1 MQINTIKRIKTYE
14 RDAGIPKQS
23 ETLTMLNNITY
34 SPNLNNNSLFEGKE
48 FASRVN
54 YKKVMG
60 NSTNFTGAF
69 KSYND
74 DKQTIWGKKSDNDL
88 EGQKIRQT
96 LERFGVSFSNE
107 GRELLESSNISVD
120 EFIERYSKVIN
131 RGMPQEVG
139 DYGLMD
145 QKSDHEEQDNQT
157 DTQKQEAF
165 KPMQVTKKFKTY
177 DMQADEK
184 FKEFYKFIKTEFD
197 NGESIF
203 EILEKVANKK
213 VDKTV

>member
-1 MQINTIKRIKTYE
+1 
-14 RDAGIPKQS
+14 
-23 ETLTMLNNITY
+23 MLNNITY

-74 DKQTIWGKKSDNDL
+74 DKQTIWGKTSDNDL
-88 EGQKIRQT
+88 EGQKIRRT

-131 RGMPQEVG
+131 RSMPQEIG
-139 DYGLMD
+139 DDGLID
-145 QKSDHEEQDNQT
+145 QKNDHEEQDNQT

-177 DMQADEK
+177 DIQADEK

-197 NGESIF
+197 NGKSIF

-213 VDKTV
+213 VDKTA

>member
-23 ETLTMLNNITY
+23 ETLAMLNNITY

-74 DKQTIWGKKSDNDL
+74 DKQTIWGKKSDDDL

-131 RGMPQEVG
+131 RSMSQEIG

-145 QKSDHEEQDNQT
+145 QKSDHEEQDNRT
-157 DTQKQEAF
+157 DTQKQETF

-184 FKEFYKFIKTEFD
+184 FKAFYKFIKTEFD

-213 VDKTV
+213 VDKIA

>member
-1 MQINTIKRIKTYE
+1 MY
-14 RDAGIPKQS
+14 
-23 ETLTMLNNITY
+23 L
-34 SPNLNNNSLFEGKE
+34 
-48 FASRVN
+48 
-54 YKKVMG
+54 
-60 NSTNFTGAF
+60 
-69 KSYND
+69 
-74 DKQTIWGKKSDNDL
+74 
-88 EGQKIRQT
+88 
-96 LERFGVSFSNE
+96 FSNE

-131 RGMPQEVG
+131 RSMTQEVG
-139 DYGLMD
+139 DYGLID

-157 DTQKQEAF
+157 DTQKQETF

-197 NGESIF
+197 NGKSIF

-213 VDKTV
+213 VDKTA

>member
-1 MQINTIKRIKTYE
+1 MQINTIKTYE
-14 RDAGIPKQS
+14 RDAGISKQS

-69 KSYND
+69 KSNND

-88 EGQKIRQT
+88 EGQKIRRT

-131 RGMPQEVG
+131 RSMPQEVG

-145 QKSDHEEQDNQT
+145 QKNDHEEQNNQT

>member
-1 MQINTIKRIKTYE
+1 
-14 RDAGIPKQS
+14 
-23 ETLTMLNNITY
+23 MLNNITY
-34 SPNLNNNSLFEGKE
+34 SPNLNNDSLFEGKE

-69 KSYND
+69 KSNND
-74 DKQTIWGKKSDNDL
+74 NKKTIWGKKSDDDL

-131 RGMPQEVG
+131 RSMPQEIG

-145 QKSDHEEQDNQT
+145 QKNDHEEQDNQT

-177 DMQADEK
+177 DIQADEK

-197 NGESIF
+197 NGKSIF

-213 VDKTV
+213 VDKTA

>member
-1 MQINTIKRIKTYE
+1 
-14 RDAGIPKQS
+14 
-23 ETLTMLNNITY
+23 MLNNITY
-34 SPNLNNNSLFEGKE
+34 SPNLNNDSLFEGKE

-69 KSYND
+69 KSNND
-74 DKQTIWGKKSDNDL
+74 NKQTIWGKKSDNDL

-107 GRELLESSNISVD
+107 GRKLLESSNISVD

-131 RGMPQEVG
+131 RSMSQEIG
-139 DYGLMD
+139 DYGLID
-145 QKSDHEEQDNQT
+145 QKNDHEEQDNQT

-203 EILEKVANKK
+203 EILEKIANKK
-213 VDKTV
+213 VDKTA

>member
-1 MQINTIKRIKTYE
+1 
-14 RDAGIPKQS
+14 
-23 ETLTMLNNITY
+23 MLNNITY
-34 SPNLNNNSLFEGKE
+34 SPNLNNDSLFEG
-48 FASRVN
+48 SRVN

-60 NSTNFTGAF
+60 NSTNFTGPF
-69 KSYND
+69 KFYND
-74 DKQTIWGKKSDNDL
+74 HKKTIWGKTSDNDL
-88 EGQKIRQT
+88 EGHKIRQT
-96 LERFGVSFSNE
+96 LARFGLSFSNE

-131 RGMPQEVG
+131 RSMPQEVG

-145 QKSDHEEQDNQT
+145 QKNDHEEQNNQT

>member
-1 MQINTIKRIKTYE
+1 
-14 RDAGIPKQS
+14 
-23 ETLTMLNNITY
+23 MLNNITY

-74 DKQTIWGKKSDNDL
+74 DKQTIWGKTSDNDL
-88 EGQKIRQT
+88 EGQKIRRT

-131 RGMPQEVG
+131 RSMPQEIG
-139 DYGLMD
+139 DDGLID
-145 QKSDHEEQDNQT
+145 QKNDHEEQDNQT

-213 VDKTV
+213 VDKTA

>member
-1 MQINTIKRIKTYE
+1 MQINTIKTYE
-14 RDAGIPKQS
+14 RDAGISKQS

-34 SPNLNNNSLFEGKE
+34 SPNLNNNSLFEGEE

-131 RGMPQEVG
+131 RSMPQEVG

>member
-1 MQINTIKRIKTYE
+1 
-14 RDAGIPKQS
+14 
-23 ETLTMLNNITY
+23 MLNNITY

-69 KSYND
+69 KSNND
-74 DKQTIWGKKSDNDL
+74 DKQTIWGKKSDDNL

-107 GRELLESSNISVD
+107 GRKLLESSNISVD
-120 EFIERYSKVIN
+120 EFIEKYSKVIN
-131 RGMPQEVG
+131 RSMPQEIG

-145 QKSDHEEQDNQT
+145 QKNDHEEQNNQT

>member
-1 MQINTIKRIKTYE
+1 MQINTIKTYE
-14 RDAGIPKQS
+14 RDAGISKQS

-69 KSYND
+69 KSNND

-131 RGMPQEVG
+131 RSMPQEIG
-139 DYGLMD
+139 DDRLMD
-145 QKSDHEEQDNQT
+145 QKNDHEEQDNQT
-157 DTQKQEAF
+157 DTQKQETF

>member
-1 MQINTIKRIKTYE
+1 
-14 RDAGIPKQS
+14 
-23 ETLTMLNNITY
+23 MLNNITY
-34 SPNLNNNSLFEGKE
+34 SPNLNNNSLFEGEE

-74 DKQTIWGKKSDNDL
+74 NKQTIWGKTSDNDL

-131 RGMPQEVG
+131 RSMPQEVG

-145 QKSDHEEQDNQT
+145 QKNDHEEQNNQT

>member
-1 MQINTIKRIKTYE
+1 
-14 RDAGIPKQS
+14 
-23 ETLTMLNNITY
+23 MLNNITY
-34 SPNLNNNSLFEGKE
+34 SPNLNNDSLFEGKE

-69 KSYND
+69 KSNND
-74 DKQTIWGKKSDNDL
+74 NKKTIWGKTSDNDL

-96 LERFGVSFSNE
+96 LARFGLSFSNE

-131 RGMPQEVG
+131 SSMPQEIG
-139 DYGLMD
+139 DDRLMD

-157 DTQKQEAF
+157 DTQKQETF

-184 FKEFYKFIKTEFD
+184 FKAFYKFIKTEFD

-213 VDKTV
+213 VDKTA

>member
-1 MQINTIKRIKTYE
+1 
-14 RDAGIPKQS
+14 
-23 ETLTMLNNITY
+23 MLNNITY

-74 DKQTIWGKKSDNDL
+74 DKQTIWGKTSDNDL
-88 EGQKIRQT
+88 EGQKIRRT

-120 EFIERYSKVIN
+120 EFIERYSRVIN
-131 RGMPQEVG
+131 RSMSQEIG

-145 QKSDHEEQDNQT
+145 QKNDHEEQNNQT

>member
-1 MQINTIKRIKTYE
+1 
-14 RDAGIPKQS
+14 
-23 ETLTMLNNITY
+23 MLNNITY
-34 SPNLNNNSLFEGKE
+34 SPNLNNDSLFEGKE

-69 KSYND
+69 KSNND
-74 DKQTIWGKKSDNDL
+74 NKQTIWGKKSDDDL

-107 GRELLESSNISVD
+107 GRKLLESSNISVD

-131 RGMPQEVG
+131 RSMSQEIG
-139 DYGLMD
+139 DYGLIID
-145 QKSDHEEQDNQT
+145 QKNDHEEQNNQT
-157 DTQKQEAF
+157 DTQKQETF

-184 FKEFYKFIKTEFD
+184 FKAFYKFIKTEFD

>member
-14 RDAGIPKQS
+14 RDAGISKQS

>member
-14 RDAGIPKQS
+14 RDAGISKQS

-69 KSYND
+69 KSNND
-74 DKQTIWGKKSDNDL
+74 DKQTIWGKKSDDNL

-107 GRELLESSNISVD
+107 GRKLLESSNISVD
-120 EFIERYSKVIN
+120 EFIEKYSKVIN
-131 RGMPQEVG
+131 RSMPQEVG

-145 QKSDHEEQDNQT
+145 QKNDHEEQDNQT
-157 DTQKQEAF
+157 DTQKQETF

>member
-1 MQINTIKRIKTYE
+1 
-14 RDAGIPKQS
+14 
-23 ETLTMLNNITY
+23 MLNNITY
-34 SPNLNNNSLFEGKE
+34 SPNLNSNSLFEGKE

-54 YKKVMG
+54 YKKVMD

-74 DKQTIWGKKSDNDL
+74 DKKTIWGKKSDNDL

>member
-1 MQINTIKRIKTYE
+1 
-14 RDAGIPKQS
+14 
-23 ETLTMLNNITY
+23 MLNNITY
-34 SPNLNNNSLFEGKE
+34 SPNLNNDSLFEGKE

-69 KSYND
+69 KSNND
-74 DKQTIWGKKSDNDL
+74 NKKTIWGKTSDNDL

-131 RGMPQEVG
+131 RSMPQEIG
-139 DYGLMD
+139 DYGLID
-145 QKSDHEEQDNQT
+145 QKNDHEEQDNQT

-184 FKEFYKFIKTEFD
+184 FKEFYKFKKTEFD

-213 VDKTV
+213 VDKTA

>member
-1 MQINTIKRIKTYE
+1 
-14 RDAGIPKQS
+14 
-23 ETLTMLNNITY
+23 MLNNITY

-69 KSYND
+69 KSNND
-74 DKQTIWGKKSDNDL
+74 NKQTIWGKKSDNDL

-107 GRELLESSNISVD
+107 GRKLLESSNISVD

-131 RGMPQEVG
+131 RSMSQEIG
-139 DYGLMD
+139 DYGLID
-145 QKSDHEEQDNQT
+145 QKNDHEEQDNQT
-157 DTQKQEAF
+157 DTQKKEAF

>member
-1 MQINTIKRIKTYE
+1 
-14 RDAGIPKQS
+14 
-23 ETLTMLNNITY
+23 MLNNITY

-145 QKSDHEEQDNQT
+145 QKNDHEEQNNQT

>member
-1 MQINTIKRIKTYE
+1 MQINTIKTYE
-14 RDAGIPKQS
+14 RDAGISKQS

-34 SPNLNNNSLFEGKE
+34 SPNLNNNSLFEGEE

-69 KSYND
+69 KSNND
-74 DKQTIWGKKSDNDL
+74 DKQTIWGKKSDDDL

-120 EFIERYSKVIN
+120 EFIEKYSKVIN
-131 RGMPQEVG
+131 RSMPQEVG
-139 DYGLMD
+139 DYGLID

-203 EILEKVANKK
+203 EILEKVANTK

>member
-1 MQINTIKRIKTYE
+1 
-14 RDAGIPKQS
+14 
-23 ETLTMLNNITY
+23 MLNNITY

-74 DKQTIWGKKSDNDL
+74 DKQTIWGKTSDNDL
-88 EGQKIRQT
+88 EGQKIRRT

-131 RGMPQEVG
+131 SSMPQEIG
-139 DYGLMD
+139 DDRLMD

-157 DTQKQEAF
+157 DTQKQETF

-184 FKEFYKFIKTEFD
+184 FKAFYKFIKTEFD

-203 EILEKVANKK
+203 EILEKVANTK
-213 VDKTV
+213 VDKIA

>member
-1 MQINTIKRIKTYE
+1 
-14 RDAGIPKQS
+14 
-23 ETLTMLNNITY
+23 MLNNITY
-34 SPNLNNNSLFEGKE
+34 SPNLNNDSLFEGKE

-69 KSYND
+69 KSNND
-74 DKQTIWGKKSDNDL
+74 NKQTIWGKKSDNDL

-96 LERFGVSFSNE
+96 LERFGVSFSIE

-131 RGMPQEVG
+131 RSMSQEIG
-139 DYGLMD
+139 DYGLID
-145 QKSDHEEQDNQT
+145 QKNDHEEQDNQT

>member
-1 MQINTIKRIKTYE
+1 MQINTIKTYE
-14 RDAGIPKQS
+14 RDAGISKQS

-69 KSYND
+69 KSNND

-131 RGMPQEVG
+131 RSMPQEVG

-145 QKSDHEEQDNQT
+145 QKNDHEEQNNQT

>member
-1 MQINTIKRIKTYE
+1 
-14 RDAGIPKQS
+14 
-23 ETLTMLNNITY
+23 MLNNITY
-34 SPNLNNNSLFEGKE
+34 SPNLNNDSLFEGKE

-74 DKQTIWGKKSDNDL
+74 NKQTIWGKTSDNDL

-131 RGMPQEVG
+131 RSMPQEVG

-145 QKSDHEEQDNQT
+145 QKNDHEEQNNQT

-203 EILEKVANKK
+203 EILEKVANTK

>member
-1 MQINTIKRIKTYE
+1 
-14 RDAGIPKQS
+14 
-23 ETLTMLNNITY
+23 MLNNITY
-34 SPNLNNNSLFEGKE
+34 SPNLNNDSLFEGKE

-69 KSYND
+69 KFYND
-74 DKQTIWGKKSDNDL
+74 NKKTIWGKTSDNDL
-88 EGQKIRQT
+88 EGHKIRQT

-131 RGMPQEVG
+131 RSMLQEVG

-145 QKSDHEEQDNQT
+145 QKNDHEEQDNQT

>member
-1 MQINTIKRIKTYE
+1 
-14 RDAGIPKQS
+14 
-23 ETLTMLNNITY
+23 MLNNITY

-69 KSYND
+69 KSNND
-74 DKQTIWGKKSDNDL
+74 NKQTIWGKKSDNDL

-131 RGMPQEVG
+131 RSMPQEVG

-145 QKSDHEEQDNQT
+145 QKNDHEEQNNQT

>member
-1 MQINTIKRIKTYE
+1 
-14 RDAGIPKQS
+14 
-23 ETLTMLNNITY
+23 MLNNITY
-34 SPNLNNNSLFEGKE
+34 SPNLNNNSLFEGEE

-74 DKQTIWGKKSDNDL
+74 DKQTIWGKTSDDDL
-88 EGQKIRQT
+88 EGQKIRRT

-107 GRELLESSNISVD
+107 GRKLLESSNISVD

-131 RGMPQEVG
+131 RSMPQEIG
-139 DYGLMD
+139 DYGLID
-145 QKSDHEEQDNQT
+145 QKNDHEEQDNQT

>member
-1 MQINTIKRIKTYE
+1 
-14 RDAGIPKQS
+14 
-23 ETLTMLNNITY
+23 MLNNITY
-34 SPNLNNNSLFEGKE
+34 SPNLNNDSLFEGKE

-69 KSYND
+69 KSNND
-74 DKQTIWGKKSDNDL
+74 NKKTIWGKTSDNDL
-88 EGQKIRQT
+88 EGHKIRQT

-131 RGMPQEVG
+131 RSMPQEIG
-139 DYGLMD
+139 DYGLID
-145 QKSDHEEQDNQT
+145 QKNDHEEQDNQT
-157 DTQKQEAF
+157 DTQKQETF

-203 EILEKVANKK
+203 EILEKVANTK
-213 VDKTV
+213 VDKTA

>member
-1 MQINTIKRIKTYE
+1 
-14 RDAGIPKQS
+14 
-23 ETLTMLNNITY
+23 MLNNITY

-69 KSYND
+69 KSNND
-74 DKQTIWGKKSDNDL
+74 DQKTIWGKTSDNDL

-131 RGMPQEVG
+131 RSMSQEVG

-145 QKSDHEEQDNQT
+145 QKNDHEEQNNQT
-157 DTQKQEAF
+157 DTQKHETF

>member
-1 MQINTIKRIKTYE
+1 
-14 RDAGIPKQS
+14 
-23 ETLTMLNNITY
+23 MLNNITY

-74 DKQTIWGKKSDNDL
+74 DKQTIWGKTSDNDL
-88 EGQKIRQT
+88 EGQKIRRT

-131 RGMPQEVG
+131 RSMPQEVG

-145 QKSDHEEQDNQT
+145 QKNDHEEQDNQT

-203 EILEKVANKK
+203 EILEKVANTK
-213 VDKTV
+213 VDKTA

>member
-1 MQINTIKRIKTYE
+1 
-14 RDAGIPKQS
+14 
-23 ETLTMLNNITY
+23 MLNNITY
-34 SPNLNNNSLFEGKE
+34 SPNLNNDSLFEGKE

-69 KSYND
+69 KSNND
-74 DKQTIWGKKSDNDL
+74 NKKTIWGKTSDNDL

-131 RGMPQEVG
+131 RSMPQEIG
-139 DYGLMD
+139 DDGLID
-145 QKSDHEEQDNQT
+145 QKNDHEEQDNQT

-213 VDKTV
+213 VDKTA

>member
-1 MQINTIKRIKTYE
+1 
-14 RDAGIPKQS
+14 
-23 ETLTMLNNITY
+23 MLNNIAY
-34 SPNLNNNSLFEGKE
+34 SPNLNNNSLFEGEE

-131 RGMPQEVG
+131 RSMPQEVG
-139 DYGLMD
+139 DYGLID
-145 QKSDHEEQDNQT
+145 QKNDHEEQDNQT
-157 DTQKQEAF
+157 DTQKQETF

-203 EILEKVANKK
+203 EILEKVANTK
-213 VDKTV
+213 VDKTA

>member
-1 MQINTIKRIKTYE
+1 MQINTIKTYE
-14 RDAGIPKQS
+14 RDAGISKQS

-74 DKQTIWGKKSDNDL
+74 DKQTIWGKTSDNDL
-88 EGQKIRQT
+88 EGQKIRRT

-131 RGMPQEVG
+131 RSMPQEVG

-145 QKSDHEEQDNQT
+145 QKNDHEEQNNQT

>member
-1 MQINTIKRIKTYE
+1 
-14 RDAGIPKQS
+14 
-23 ETLTMLNNITY
+23 MLNNIAY
-34 SPNLNNNSLFEGKE
+34 SPNLNNDSLFEGKE

-131 RGMPQEVG
+131 RSMPQEVG

-145 QKSDHEEQDNQT
+145 QKNDHEEQNNQT

>member
-23 ETLTMLNNITY
+23 ETLAMLNNITY

-131 RGMPQEVG
+131 RSMPQEIG
-139 DYGLMD
+139 DYGLID
-145 QKSDHEEQDNQT
+145 QKNDHEEQDNQT

>member
-1 MQINTIKRIKTYE
+1 
-14 RDAGIPKQS
+14 
-23 ETLTMLNNITY
+23 MLNNITY

-69 KSYND
+69 KSNND
-74 DKQTIWGKKSDNDL
+74 DKQTIWGKKSDDNL

-107 GRELLESSNISVD
+107 GRKLLESSNISVD
-120 EFIERYSKVIN
+120 EFIEKYSKVIN
-131 RGMPQEVG
+131 RSMPQEIG
-139 DYGLMD
+139 DYGLID

-157 DTQKQEAF
+157 DTQKQETF

-184 FKEFYKFIKTEFD
+184 FKKR
-197 NGESIF
+197 
-203 EILEKVANKK
+203 EIINDWERKGSKRK
-213 VDKTV
+213 

>member
-1 MQINTIKRIKTYE
+1 
-14 RDAGIPKQS
+14 
-23 ETLTMLNNITY
+23 MLNNITY
-34 SPNLNNNSLFEGKE
+34 SPNLNNDSLFEGKE

-69 KSYND
+69 KSNND
-74 DKQTIWGKKSDNDL
+74 DKQTIWGKKSDDDL

-131 RGMPQEVG
+131 RSMPQEIG

-145 QKSDHEEQDNQT
+145 QKNDHEEQDNQT

-197 NGESIF
+197 NGKSIF
-203 EILEKVANKK
+203 EILEKVANTK